1 MLHLDLLKAENGF
14 NWKVLLG
21 YREMMRE
28 FLPYYLD
35 LSLFEVED
43 EETCLDVFW
52 WGFLYYTAYEEEAK
66 LMVEYNL
73 DKVLFDED
81 GYIVEYGIDQNG
93 LINDVFKNVLET
105 FAEDEDLFK
114 IDNKIIFD
122 EYEEYAILFFF
133 GLYQTYIIKNNIDKP
148 THYKN

>member
-1 MLHLDLLKAENGF
+1 MLHLALLKAENGF
-14 NWKVLLG
+14 NWKILLG
-21 YREMMRE
+21 YRDIMRE

-73 DKVLFDED
+73 DKVLFDEE

>member
-73 DKVLFDED
+73 DKVLFDEE

>member
-14 NWKVLLG
+14 NWKILLG

-52 WGFLYYTAYEEEAK
+52 WGFLYYTAYEEDAK

-73 DKVLFDED
+73 DKVLFDEE

-93 LINDVFKNVLET
+93 LVNDVFKNVLET

>member
-14 NWKVLLG
+14 NWKLLLG

-73 DKVLFDED
+73 DKVLFDEE

>member
-1 MLHLDLLKAENGF
+1 
-14 NWKVLLG
+14 
-21 YREMMRE
+21 MMRE

-73 DKVLFDED
+73 DKVLFDEE